1 MCVQEERG
9 AGGKALHRVGE
20 KCVILLATGC
30 YAGYIPIASGTFG
43 TLVAIPFCYLL
54 SRLSPVHGILFLG
67 LFIGFA
73 VWMSGKA
80 EKVFKKKDSG
90 LIVIDEMAGLLVTLF
105 LIPWS
110 VKSVVIGFFLFRLF
124 DIVKPFP
131 IRRLETKLPGGWGV
145 VGDDVLAG
153 IYANAV
159 LRLAIRLF

>member
-1 MCVQEERG
+1 MQGERG
-9 AGGKALHRVGE
+9 AGGKALHSVGE

-54 SRLSPVHGILFLG
+54 SGLDPVQAILLLG
-67 LFIGFA
+67 LFTGFA
-73 VWMSGKA
+73 VWMSGEA

-90 LIVIDEMAGLLVTLF
+90 LIVIDEIAGLLVTLF

-153 IYANAV
+153 IYANVV